1 MPAKNTPTPGSKV
14 SGSQAKATPTPTAK
28 KQTGGPAV
36 PVKAAAPEAKV
47 SATKP
52 TKAPKKAT

>member
-14 SGSQAKATPTPTAK
+14 SGSQTKATPPPSAK
-28 KQTGGPAV
+28 KQTTPSV

-47 SATKP
+47 SAAKP